1 MDRQLRM
8 HLTKKL
14 VNSAVRVLNRL
25 IPEEKAT
32 FPQTVMTDN
41 VFKRLFEAYK
51 IEAYCGRFDEIPYK
65 QLPSLKDKNFMRF
78 LTLSRKLLL
87 YLGEN
92 DRYYRAWLG
101 YAFILAAEE
110 KQKFM
115 ENLTYKNCF
124 QLIERQWELD
134 VKGVVPPEHFHAH
147 KDLFCDMVLADFL
160 VNLA

>member
-32 FPQTVMTDN
+32 LPQTVMTDN
-41 VFKRLFEAYK
+41 VFKRLFQAYK

-110 KQKFM
+110 KQRFL
-115 ENLTYKNCF
+115 EGLTYKNCF
-124 QLIERQWELD
+124 ELLTQQWELD
-134 VKGVVPPEHFHAH
+134 VKGVVPPEHFQAH
-147 KDLFCDMVLADFL
+147 KDIFCYMVLADFL